1 MKCWRA
7 NYSGQVGDGSGS
19 SRPTPM
25 AVSGLSGVTALTASF
40 NHTCA
45 ITGCAGKCW
54 GDNFLGQLGDGSN
67 TNRKAPVAVSGL
79 GAGVTVYETVYLMA
93 RRDEHAAV

>member
-1 MKCWRA
+1 
-7 NYSGQVGDGSGS
+7 
-19 SRPTPM
+19 M
-25 AVSGLSGVTALTASF
+25 AVSGLSGGTALTASF

>member
-25 AVSGLSGVTALTASF
+25 AVSGLSGVTALTAGF
-40 NHTCA
+40 DRTCA
-45 ITGCAGKCW
+45 ITGGAGKCW
-54 GDNFLGQLGDGSN
+54 GDDFLSQLGDGSN
-67 TNRKAPVAVSGL
+67 ANRKAPAAVSGL
-79 GAGVTVYETVYLMA
+79 GAGETVYLMP